1 MKGFYEVMNNLKPI
15 LITDLDDVIC
25 EDGYIY
31 LLNQFLH
38 TSYTKEDF
46 KNCYYVDSI
55 VEDENLRK
63 SLIKFWATKNV
74 YLYTN
79 LIEGTYESLKN
90 LSDYLDIYICTACY
104 FPEVEAKFSSIIFK
118 QKYDYILKNLD
129 FINPANIIFANNK
142 NIFSGATFQ
151 IDDRIENLDNDT
163 QFKILF
169 SAYHNTEIPDE
180 VIKAKSVFRLDNW
193 SEVESYIHNKLNFIL

>member
-1 MKGFYEVMNNLKPI
+1 MNNLKPI

-31 LLNQFLH
+31 LLNEFLQ

-79 LIEGTYESLKN
+79 LIEGAYESLKN

>member
-1 MKGFYEVMNNLKPI
+1 MNNLKPI
-15 LITDLDDVIC
+15 LLTDLDDVIC

-31 LLNQFLH
+31 LLNEFLQ

-79 LIEGTYESLKN
+79 LIEGAYESLKN